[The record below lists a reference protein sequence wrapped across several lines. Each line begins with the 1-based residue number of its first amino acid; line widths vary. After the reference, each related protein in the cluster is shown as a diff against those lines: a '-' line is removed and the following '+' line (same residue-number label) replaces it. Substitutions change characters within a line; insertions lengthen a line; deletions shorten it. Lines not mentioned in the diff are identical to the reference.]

1 MKTNIPNELTQKA
14 MEEAKSSEDLEI
26 LSANDL
32 ENTINSL

>member
-1 MKTNIPNELTQKA
+1 MKTNIPNELTLKA

-32 ENTINSL
+32 EVDYY

>member
-14 MEEAKSSEDLEI
+14 MEEAKSSEYLEI

-32 ENTINSL
+32 EVDYY